1 MPAIRVRSPTELL
14 NLFYLILTY
23 YSDSSDS
30 TDCDESNRKFWSHK
44 EFNPRS
50 ARGFKRKTHHFTN
63 SCHSPKKK
71 KRSLIYWSQNTQK
84 SEESLRLLDGLKMDV
99 RYKDSYFLFW
109 EIFSFKFTNVSTL
122 LRQIETGLKAVEISG
137 QSFYRQVKLFQIFTA
152 RWLLANFFPF
162 SNLNNTPANLYSI
175 IKFYFFF

>member
-1 MPAIRVRSPTELL
+1 
-14 NLFYLILTY
+14 
-23 YSDSSDS
+23 
-30 TDCDESNRKFWSHK
+30 
-44 EFNPRS
+44 
-50 ARGFKRKTHHFTN
+50 
-63 SCHSPKKK
+63 
-71 KRSLIYWSQNTQK
+71 
-84 SEESLRLLDGLKMDV
+84 MDV
-99 RYKDSYFLFW
+99 RYKYSYFLFW

-122 LRQIETGLKAVEISG
+122 LRQIETGIKEVEISG